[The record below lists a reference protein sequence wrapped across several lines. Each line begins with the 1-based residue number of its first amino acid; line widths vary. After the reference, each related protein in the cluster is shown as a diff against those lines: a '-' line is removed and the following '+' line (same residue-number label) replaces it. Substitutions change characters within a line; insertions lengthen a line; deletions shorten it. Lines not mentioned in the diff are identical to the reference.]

1 MITKE
6 DVKKMV
12 TTKQN
17 NKRLCILTSDY
28 YSKTMDYF
36 LFLID
41 IAKESFP
48 ELEPKDIKIN
58 HYTGRFHK
66 GQCGIEFSVVCKC
79 IPDGYKEVSDH
90 TVCTMYPT

>member
-1 MITKE
+1 MIDKT
-6 DVKKMV
+6 DVKKIV
-12 TTKQN
+12 TTKQD
-17 NKRLCILTSDY
+17 NKRLFILTSGY
-28 YSKTMDYF
+28 YSKTLDYF

-66 GQCGIEFSVVCKC
+66 GQCGIEFSVVCKNV
-79 IPDGYKEVSDH
+79 PDGYEEYGDRM
-90 TVCTMYPT
+90 VCTHYPT